1 LIKNRSKKDLK
12 NKFQSS
18 AALYDD
24 SDEKLAAGQL
34 PDADKENKKMGGAD
48 AEKPAGF
55 SFLS

>member
-1 LIKNRSKKDLK
+1 MIKNRSKKDLK

-34 PDADKENKKMGGAD
+34 PDADKENTPPAATVNGAV
-48 AEKPAGF
+48 KFGP
-55 SFLS
+55 